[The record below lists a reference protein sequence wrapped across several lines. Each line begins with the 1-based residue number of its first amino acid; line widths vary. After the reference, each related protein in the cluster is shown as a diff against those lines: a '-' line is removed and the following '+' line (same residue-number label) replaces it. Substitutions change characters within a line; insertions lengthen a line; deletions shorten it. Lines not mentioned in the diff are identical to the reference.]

1 MKKVLFLLLIV
12 WPFSGFVFSQAPPKF
27 NLTKDGVKP
36 VVLTFDTSYSA
47 NQIYTKVKEWVA
59 LTYKDSN
66 AAIRVDKENTMVK
79 VGALKEKAWKIRT
92 NNFDYWYEL
101 EYTLLMEIKDTKCRV
116 TFATP
121 EVRYKVWYNKDGTTI
136 SKFKDSEATFEASIN
151 ELLTTLYTHIKD
163 PKKKAVDDW

>member
-1 MKKVLFLLLIV
+1 
-12 WPFSGFVFSQAPPKF
+12 
-27 NLTKDGVKP
+27 
-36 VVLTFDTSYSA
+36 
-47 NQIYTKVKEWVA
+47 
-59 LTYKDSN
+59 
-66 AAIRVDKENTMVK
+66 
-79 VGALKEKAWKIRT
+79 
-92 NNFDYWYEL
+92 
-101 EYTLLMEIKDTKCRV
+101 MEIKDTKCRV